1 MIYLRSLSIAILRS
15 CCIAAEL
22 TTASSDNV
30 MTSEAEFTSVAMAA
44 NDAVTSSSADDGVST
59 EVSTQQMTQE
69 ASGSLP
75 SVLGL
80 SLIHI

>member
-1 MIYLRSLSIAILRS
+1 
-15 CCIAAEL
+15 
-22 TTASSDNV
+22 

-69 ASGSLP
+69 ASSLLP
-75 SVLGL
+75 PVLGKL
-80 SLIHI
+80 HLGWVAPTSLKS